1 MLFSGSEFIPRI
13 LQEFFEKA
21 LRDFELARHDKL
33 YSLWSWG
40 IIWWRVAV
48 YWHIVSNY
56 RHSVITHTQLRY
68 VSVFA
73 CLQTNMY
80 IDEKS
85 FKKKHIYWKY
95 RVVIEK
101 ISKKVYDDRRGKWVW
116 WTGWAPESP
125 RVHHKDHEA
134 SDCDCATPG
143 HVYHYLHSG
152 STYTLHLN
160 YCF

>member
-95 RVVIEK
+95 RVAIEK
-101 ISKKVYDDRRGKWVW
+101 ILWWPARKVGLVDWM
-116 WTGWAPESP
+116 SP
-125 RVHHKDHEA
+125 WISTCA
-134 SDCDCATPG
+134 SQRSWSLWLWLC
-143 HVYHYLHSG
+143 HSW
-152 STYTLHLN
+152 SCLPLFT
-160 YCF
+160 FR